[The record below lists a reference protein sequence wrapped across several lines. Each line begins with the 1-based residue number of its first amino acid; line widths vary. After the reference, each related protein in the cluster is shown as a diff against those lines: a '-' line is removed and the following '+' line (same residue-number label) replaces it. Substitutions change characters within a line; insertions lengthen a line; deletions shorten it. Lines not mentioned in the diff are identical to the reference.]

1 MNPKLPSSSVPEWQE
16 QAQQYWDKGDYTQAA
31 SLYEQAIAQEP
42 DNLAH
47 YWHLG
52 LLLVLQGQE
61 AEAQATWFMAIA
73 ESAPEEIEAHTLQ
86 LVQVLHQEAERQA
99 YQENYA
105 VAWAIRQH
113 IRELIPDNFNNLL
126 LLVQLA
132 VKLENYSGEDLET
145 LGILEQLRSLP
156 KIEVNSELLLHIL
169 GQVLDFAPLDP
180 LSLELVEACLPF
192 ATSPQDYSNLLLVT
206 ALEANYAL
214 KLPKLAMRYAELS
227 LKLDPDNPE
236 VLTQLASFYQNAGEY
251 EKGIATAK
259 LCYERSQT
267 LLEQIFANH
276 LVMRGLMNAG
286 GYWDE
291 ALEWLGKLE
300 NSLQAIVSEYP
311 LNLISVQALR
321 LINSAF
327 FFPYLRDEAEGNRL
341 LQNQLAQLF
350 QDNVQT
356 YAAEPTQRYAQRHQ
370 LWRSQR
376 RENKRPLRLGYISH
390 CFCQH
395 SVGWL
400 ARWLLNHH
408 DRDRVELYGYF
419 ISYKAIDD
427 PIQEWYVN
435 QFTEARKFKGETL
448 LIAEQIFQDEIDI
461 LIELDSVTLD
471 VTCEVMALKP
481 APIQVTWLG
490 WDASGVPAIDYYIAD
505 PYVLPESASNYYREK
520 IWRLPQTYVA
530 VDGFEVAVP
539 TWRREDFEIEED
551 AIVYFS
557 AQRGYKRHRE
567 TTRLQLQILKQVP
580 NSYFAVK
587 GLADEASVKRFFLE
601 LAAEEDISPDRFRFL
616 PGVPSEP
623 IHRANLNIADVVLD
637 TYPYNGATTTL
648 ETLWMGIPLVTR
660 VGDEFSSRNSYT
672 MLVNAGV
679 TEGIA
684 WTDEEYVEWGVR
696 LGLDP
701 SLRQLVTWKLL
712 RSRQTAPL
720 WNGKRFAREMESAYE
735 QMWQR
740 YCEG

>member
-1 MNPKLPSSSVPEWQE
+1 MNPQWQE

-42 DNLAH
+42 DHLAH

-156 KIEVNSELLLHIL
+156 KIEVNSDLLLHVL

-180 LSLELVEACLPF
+180 LSLEFVEACLPF

-206 ALEANYAL
+206 ALEANYGL
-214 KLPKLAMRYAELS
+214 KRPKLAMRYAELS
-227 LKLDPDNPE
+227 LKLDPDHSE
-236 VLTQLASFYQNAGEY
+236 ALTQLASFYQNAGEY

-259 LCYERSQT
+259 LCYERSQNR
-267 LLEQIFANH
+267 LEQIFANH

-300 NSLQAIVSEYP
+300 DSLQAIVSEYP

-356 YAAEPTQRYAQRHQ
+356 YAAEPAQRYAQRHQ

-376 RENKRPLRLGYISH
+376 RGSKRPLRLGYISH

-448 LIAEQIFQDEIDI
+448 EIAEQIFQDEIDI

-505 PYVLPESASNYYREK
+505 PYVLPESASTYYREK

-587 GLADEASVKRFFLE
+587 GLADETSVKRFFLE
-601 LAAEEDISPDRFRFL
+601 LAAEEGISPDRFRFL

-623 IHRANLNIADVVLD
+623 IHRANLTIADVVLD

-672 MLVNAGV
+672 MLVNAGI

-720 WNGKRFAREMESAYE
+720 WNGKRFAREMENAYE